1 MCFACALIM
10 CLNNHGYHYVYHAEH
25 WCLYTS
31 RSRASG
37 TIVPKVPRPP
47 KKKHTLVF
55 FQIEVYLVYS
65 IIFLHRYLNYI
76 FTNTYFPLLNFCQ
89 ICRCNM
95 VSCGFHLCP
104 LECLRVWESFFF
116 MLIAICV
123 FSPVKGLL
131 MPFAHF
137 GGNCFF
143 LKYFLDLYAFR
154 IGIVYEYYICNI

>member
-10 CLNNHGYHYVYHAEH
+10 CLDNHGYHCVYHAEH

-37 TIVPKVPRPP
+37 TIVPNVPCPP
-47 KKKHTLVF
+47 SKTHTSIFSNWSLVDLQYYF
-55 FQIEVYLVYS
+55 SPPI
-65 IIFLHRYLNYI
+65 LNYI
-76 FTNTYFPLLNFCQ
+76 FTSTYFPLLNFCQ

-104 LECLRVWESFFF
+104 LECLRVWEKKKNFY
-116 MLIAICV
+116 AYCHCV

-137 GGNCFF
+137 EGNCFF